1 MVDFEL
7 ELSDKDMARF
17 LEQIHVEKRTVG
29 SQFLKEIVSGVV
41 EHIPFQNI
49 TMLTGPRHRPSA
61 DWIKRE
67 MLSGLGGLCT
77 VRNPFLYAFLKNL
90 GFKVRFVSSTILEPD
105 CHISLIVSLNDG
117 EWWVDVGNGY
127 PYFSPIRLGDE
138 SPQSNWFFRYR
149 LVQKGP
155 RYEVQHAFSGDE
167 WSTNHHFSTIGVDFS
182 VFDHMHEM
190 HYQEPGWGP
199 FLTGIRVNRFWSDGG
214 AILKDHRATSP
225 DGLEVL
231 SEPEQIQSWLEQW
244 FGPTFWNHID
254 VNLAYKRWKET
265 AKVVI

>member
-7 ELSDKDMARF
+7 ELSDKDIARF
-17 LEQIHVEKRTVG
+17 LELIHVEKRTVG
-29 SQFLKEIVSGVV
+29 SQFLNEIVSGIV

-49 TMLTGPRHRPSA
+49 TMLTGPRHRPST

-77 VRNPFLYAFLKNL
+77 VRNPFLYAFLKKL

-105 CHISLIVSLNDG
+105 CHISLIVSLNDD

-127 PYFSPIRLGDE
+127 PYFSPILLADE
-138 SPQSNWFFRYR
+138 SPQSNWYFRYR
-149 LVQKGP
+149 LVRKGP
-155 RYEVQHAFSGDE
+155 RYEVQHAFPGEE
-167 WSTNHHFSTIGVDFS
+167 WSTNHHFSPIGVNFS

-190 HYQEPGWGP
+190 HYQEPDWGP

-225 DGLEVL
+225 DGMEVL
-231 SEPEQIQSWLEQW
+231 SEPEKIQSWLEQW

-254 VNLAYKRWKET
+254 VYVAYKSWKET
-265 AKVVI
+265 APVVI